1 MKITKNTL
9 NKLIRE
15 ELAKLTEARQLPGLG
30 DAPGPAE
37 PDYEGE
43 PEMSRHEEAIVAADQ
58 MIAAF
63 EEGNFEI
70 ELGDAMAAMGAAMEQ
85 RAARAHRSEEN
96 TEE

>member
-15 ELAKLTEARQLPGLG
+15 ELATLAEARQLPGLG
-30 DAPGPAE
+30 DAPGPRE

-43 PEMSRHEEAIVAADQ
+43 PEMSRDEEAAVAADQ

-63 EEGNFEI
+63 EEGNFDISLEDALLAI
-70 ELGDAMAAMGAAMEQ
+70 EVVLKQ
-85 RAARAHRSEEN
+85 RAVRSRRA
-96 TEE
+96 